1 MHVYRYQILQIITF
15 SVLEILLDRS
25 LGVKNH
31 NSTDF
36 PINSTPTLQNED
48 EVITRHILAEQEL
61 FASLFL
67 DHLFHHIL
75 SDQFLHYVFRHILFL
90 ETVNSWKEREQN
102 QKLNRKG
109 FDHSRCMDFFF
120 ILFTWK
126 NNVVHLKLSDHTFMP
141 QAIDS
146 YSAFIINNI
155 LSVLYRTSACDLL
168 CYQVWCQKIFS
179 LTSW

>member
-1 MHVYRYQILQIITF
+1 MYGHLFIHVPRRSNFSIKILSFELKQSDKVVLKGCQKTLPVCWRQKQFQFHFRTFLILSKYEEVTVNLKSDNLHVYRYQILQIITF

-36 PINSTPTLQNED
+36 PINRTPTLQNKD

-90 ETVNSWKEREQN
+90 ETVNS
-102 QKLNRKG
+102 
-109 FDHSRCMDFFF
+109 
-120 ILFTWK
+120 
-126 NNVVHLKLSDHTFMP
+126 
-141 QAIDS
+141 
-146 YSAFIINNI
+146 
-155 LSVLYRTSACDLL
+155 
-168 CYQVWCQKIFS
+168 
-179 LTSW
+179 